1 MTPGRLVRFPGTR
14 DPPGIVAHG
23 MIGDVGTMA
32 GRRGRKVALAV
43 TIGAVA
49 LAVAACGGA
58 GDGDAADES
67 SGGGSVTDQD
77 GGDTGV
83 AAPVA
88 GEVEEAGA
96 ADALTAGAPVAEG
109 RDIVRTGTMTVT
121 VGDAPGAADDVRR
134 LAADRGGFVADESV
148 RVEDDEV
155 DLTLRVPADAFDD
168 LRDQVADLG
177 DVAAQDSQAQDV
189 TAQVVDLDSRITSL
203 RASVER
209 LRGLLGQAGDVGQLA
224 AVEGELTTRE
234 SELEA
239 LLGQQRVLQDQVAL
253 ATLTVHLTQERRP
266 TLADDAPGFT
276 DGLRAGWVGLVEG
289 GRVVLAAVGFAVPF
303 AVPALLVLA
312 AVRWWRRRRTPT
324 VPPVAPAESVP

>member
-1 MTPGRLVRFPGTR
+1 MN
-14 DPPGIVAHG
+14 
-23 MIGDVGTMA
+23 GDVRTRA
-32 GRRGRKVALAV
+32 GRRERVAAWTAV
-43 TIGAVA
+43 TVAAVA

-58 GDGDAADES
+58 GDGEAADES

-77 GGDTGV
+77 DGTEGV
-83 AAPVA
+83 AATGA
-88 GEVEEAGA
+88 GGVDAAGA
-96 ADALTAGAPVAEG
+96 PDALTVGAPVAEG

-121 VGDAPGAADDVRR
+121 VADAPGAADDVRR

-155 DLTLRVPADAFDD
+155 DLTLRVPADGFDD
-168 LRDQVADLG
+168 LRDEIAELG

-189 TAQVVDLDSRITSL
+189 TAQVVDLDSRIASL

-224 AVEGELTTRE
+224 AVEGELASRE

-276 DGLRAGWVGLVEG
+276 DGLRAGWVGLVEV
-289 GRVVLAAVGFAVPF
+289 GRVALAALGFALPF

-312 AVRWWRRRRTPT
+312 AVRWLRRRRTPT
-324 VPPVAPAESVP
+324 LPPVAPTESVP

>member
-1 MTPGRLVRFPGTR
+1 
-14 DPPGIVAHG
+14 
-23 MIGDVGTMA
+23 MA
-32 GRRGRKVALAV
+32 GRRGRKVRLAV
-43 TIGAVA
+43 TVGAVA
-49 LAVAACGGA
+49 LAVAACSGA
-58 GDGDAADES
+58 GDRDAADES
-67 SGGGSVTDQD
+67 SGGGSVADQD
-77 GGDTGV
+77 GG
-83 AAPVA
+83 AAGIA

-96 ADALTAGAPVAEG
+96 AGVLTAGAPVAEG

-155 DLTLRVPADAFDD
+155 DLTLRVPADGFDD

-209 LRGLLGQAGDVGQLA
+209 LRVLLGQAGDVGQLA

>member
-14 DPPGIVAHG
+14 DPPGIVAQA
-23 MIGDVGTMA
+23 MSGDA
-32 GRRGRKVALAV
+32 GSRARRRAWAAWLAV
-43 TIGAVA
+43 TVGAVA
-49 LAVAACGGA
+49 VAAAACGGA
-58 GDGDAADES
+58 GDGEAADET
-67 SGGGSVTDQD
+67 SGGASGAGQD
-77 GGDTGV
+77 AGTAGV
-83 AAPVA
+83 AAPGP
-88 GEVEEAGA
+88 GEADAAGA
-96 ADALTAGAPVAEG
+96 PDALTVAAPVAEG

-121 VGDAPGAADDVRR
+121 VGDAPSSADDVRR

-155 DLTLRVPADAFDD
+155 DLTLRVPADGFDD
-168 LRDQVADLG
+168 LRDQVAELG

-189 TAQVVDLDSRITSL
+189 TAQVVDLDSRIASL

-209 LRGLLGQAGDVGQLA
+209 LRELLGQAGDVGQLA

-276 DGLRAGWVGLVEG
+276 EGLRAGWVGLVEG
-289 GRVVLAAVGFAVPF
+289 GRVALAAVGFALPF